1 MAKHAL
7 IIDDDAMSL
16 DILSQLLELEN
27 LTCTAVQDST
37 RLREVIKTLA
47 RVDVVFLDLEM
58 PSLNGYNVFKFLKDE
73 VGITAPIVAH
83 TVHLSESNEVLS
95 LGFDGFIAKPI
106 DSDTFHDQLQQ
117 ILNGE
122 RVWVTSHR

>member
-7 IIDDDAMSL
+7 IIDDDPMSL

-27 LTCTAVQDST
+27 LTYTTVQDST
-37 RLREVIKTLA
+37 RLGEVITTLS

-58 PSLNGYNVFKFLKDE
+58 PSLNGYSVFKFLKNE

-83 TVHLSESNEVLS
+83 TVHLSESNEVLAM
-95 LGFDGFIAKPI
+95 GFDSFIAKPI

-117 ILNGE
+117 ILNGG
-122 RVWVTSHR
+122 RGWVTSHR